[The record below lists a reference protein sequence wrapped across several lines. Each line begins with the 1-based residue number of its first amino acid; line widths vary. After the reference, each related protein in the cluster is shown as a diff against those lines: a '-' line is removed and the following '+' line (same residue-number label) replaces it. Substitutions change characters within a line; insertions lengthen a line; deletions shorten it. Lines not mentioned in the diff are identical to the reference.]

1 MLHWQNDGYSLTT
14 MNDNGYVPLQV
25 ENIRAAYAELDGRV
39 RVALHQH
46 QGNQDELTTV
56 RNEVLALAEA
66 VEAVRVFVILLNM
79 IKP

>member
-1 MLHWQNDGYSLTT
+1 M
-14 MNDNGYVPLQV
+14 
-25 ENIRAAYAELDGRV
+25 
-39 RVALHQH
+39 ALHQH

-56 RNEVLALAEA
+56 WNEVLALAEA